1 MIVLKKILIFF
12 IICSFV
18 FSVFSIDTIKAEST
32 VIAGDLNGDGIVDSK
47 DVTMARRYL
56 SGGANQNIN
65 IETLDV
71 NADKSHNARDVT
83 AIRRYVAKG
92 WDVELILPSQ
102 IKDYYINEVL
112 RLVNEER
119 AKEGLMPYEYYHDG
133 QIAADIRAEE
143 IIESFSHTRPDGR
156 SAETVFE
163 DNNIDFWS
171 FGENVAWG
179 YSSPEDVVKAWMNS
193 EGHRENILSNN
204 FEYMIVGVKD
214 NHWVQ
219 LFIAF
224 D

>member
-1 MIVLKKILIFF
+1 MIALKKILIFF

-65 IETLDV
+65 IEALDV
-71 NADKSHNARDVT
+71 NADNSKNAKDVI
-83 AIRRYVAKG
+83 AMRRYLTGG
-92 WDVELILPSQ
+92 WNVELVLPSQ
-102 IKDYYINEVL
+102 IKEKYINEVL

-119 AKEGLMPYEYYHDG
+119 AKEGLNPYKYYYDG

-143 IIESFSHTRPDGR
+143 IIKSFSHTRPDGR
-156 SAETVFE
+156 SAWTVFE

-171 FGENVAWG
+171 FGENIAWG
-179 YSSPEDVVKAWMNS
+179 YSSPEEVVKAWMNS

-219 LFIAF
+219 LFITL
-224 D
+224 